1 MTDTRNTQAVAV
13 AEADDTGATVVGAIG
28 NEDGVQA
35 VGKVVTDYQ
44 YAVVVAAFADEAAA
58 IRAYESL
65 SDAETAGQ
73 LKVDGV
79 LVVKTDA
86 DMNVK
91 IQKMTDHSTKTGVK
105 WGVVG
110 GVVLG
115 VIFPPSIIA
124 SAATLGVAGGVIG
137 KLRQELH
144 KSEVGDA
151 LAGALGPNESGI
163 LALVSAG
170 DVPQMKAAMPTATK
184 VRTAGVDDKAAK
196 DITAAAAEAS

>member
-170 DVPQMKAAMPTATK
+170 DVRQMTAAMPTATK